1 LSDPTNTVRLYQLM
15 RDATDATFEIE
26 RDGAP
31 VSISVSLSTIQ

>member
-1 LSDPTNTVRLYQLM
+1 VRLYQLM